1 MSPKLATKTFLPVLL
16 SALIFGVSA
25 WCQNAQPPTPDSGSG
40 PERMPVAPSASR
52 PSTASSGP
60 LQVLTDTRGVDF
72 APYLKGVFVK
82 IKRNWYSAIP
92 EEARPPLLRKG
103 SVVIGFK
110 ILKNGEVKDL
120 DYAKGSGF
128 VSLDR
133 AAYGGIT
140 TSAPFPPLPPEFTGD
155 SLSLRFTFEYNSD
168 SVADSFQASVPPG
181 EQVRLS
187 EILVSP
193 QGCVHCES
201 PVQMAAAHATCET
214 LLQQIHDGAK
224 FEDVARANPSV
235 ARVVSDGNVGY
246 FSRGGIAK
254 SIAEVVFSMK
264 VGDVSP
270 VIQTQQGCVIL
281 KVTDHR
287 GADDKASPATSIQ

>member
-1 MSPKLATKTFLPVLL
+1 MSPKVATRNFLPVLL

-25 WCQNAQPPTPDSGSG
+25 WCQNAQAPTPDAGSSADQ
-40 PERMPVAPSASR
+40 MPAAPSASR
-52 PSTASSGP
+52 PPAASSGP
-60 LQVLTDTRGVDF
+60 LQVLTDIQGVDF
-72 APYLKGVFVK
+72 GPYLKGVVVK
-82 IKRNWYSAIP
+82 IRTNWYSVIP
-92 EEARPPLLRKG
+92 EEALPPLLKKG
-103 SVVIGFK
+103 NVVLGFK
-110 ILKNGEVKDL
+110 ILKNGELKDL
-120 DYAKGSGF
+120 DYAKGSGY

-140 TSAPFPPLPPEFTGD
+140 ASSPFPPLPPEFTGD
-155 SLSLRFTFEYNSD
+155 SISLRFTFEYNPDVPTGSYQSD
-168 SVADSFQASVPPG
+168 VFSG

-193 QGCVHCES
+193 QGCVHCET
-201 PVQMAAAHATCET
+201 PVQMAAAHTRCEA

-235 ARVVSDGNVGY
+235 AGVVSDGNVGY
-246 FSRGGIAK
+246 FSRGSLSK
-254 SIAEVVFSMK
+254 SIADVVFDMK

-270 VIQTQQGCVIL
+270 VIGTQQGCVIL

-287 GADDKASPATSIQ
+287 GADHKASPATSIQ